1 MTQLCSLNQKPI
13 EGLDNYIDINGLG
26 KELMQIEN
34 SIISITSNCDVLI
47 DSELIENLQSF
58 FEVVMFI

>member
-13 EGLDNYIDINGLG
+13 EGLDNYICINSLG
-26 KELMQIEN
+26 KELMQIED

-47 DSELIENLQSF
+47 NS
-58 FEVVMFI
+58 